1 MAFEFKVPQLGDNI
15 DTIQVTAVMVKAGDA
30 VEIEQPVVELE
41 TDKATIEVPSTVAG
55 TVLEVHVAAGDQ
67 LKTGDLLLSV
77 DAGEAAAA
85 AEAIEEV
92 QTQPEPEVPAKPA
105 EAEPEAATEAETAPP
120 AAQQVEAVP
129 APPPEVEV
137 KPDERLTAPESVILS
152 EGVQVPA
159 SPSVRRF
166 AREIGIEIH
175 RVAGSGAEGR
185 VSIDD
190 VKTFARALNEG
201 RATAAPAAEMAA
213 PSPLPDFSRWGE
225 IERHK
230 MSVVRKVTAERM
242 AQSWSQVPHVT
253 IYDKVDITELEALRL
268 KFADR
273 AEKLGGKL
281 SMAVMVCKVVGHA
294 LKQYPRFNASLD
306 LANQEIIYKKSIHL
320 GIAVN
325 TERGLMVP
333 VVRDA
338 DRKNMV
344 ELSVEI
350 LHLAQKVRTG
360 KIALEEMEGGTF
372 TVSNLGRVSGTFFTP
387 IVNYPEVA
395 ILGIGRT
402 HNELALVAGQVQERI
417 MLPLSLSFDHR
428 VIDGADGAAFLRW
441 VTDAIR
447 EPMVLA
453 LEG

>member
-1 MAFEFKVPQLGDNI
+1 MAVEFKVPQLGDNI
-15 DTIQVTAVMVKAGDA
+15 ETIQVTAVLVKAGDT
-30 VEIEQPVVELE
+30 VEVEQSVVELE
-41 TDKATIEVPSTVAG
+41 TDKATIEVPSTVSG
-55 TVLEVHVAAGDQ
+55 TVLEVHVAAGDS
-67 LKTGDLLLSV
+67 LKTGDLLLTV
-77 DAGEAAAA
+77 DGGEAAAVEKSSE
-85 AEAIEEV
+85 AEAKPAPEPKPSVEEV
-92 QTQPEPEVPAKPA
+92 EAKPEPAPETETAPSTPPEPEPA
-105 EAEPEAATEAETAPP
+105 
-120 AAQQVEAVP
+120 
-129 APPPEVEV
+129 V
-137 KPDERLTAPESVILS
+137 KPDDRITAPESVILS
-152 EGVQVPA
+152 EGARVPA
-159 SPSVRRF
+159 SPAVRRF
-166 AREIGIEIH
+166 ARQIGIEIH
-175 RVAGSGAEGR
+175 RVQGSGPEGR
-185 VSIDD
+185 VSEED
-190 VKTFARALNEG
+190 VKAHARALYEG
-201 RATAAPAAEMAA
+201 RAREETATGTETA

-225 IERHK
+225 VEHQK
-230 MSVVRKVTAERM
+230 MSTVRKVTAERM

-281 SMAVMVCKVVGHA
+281 SMAVMVCKVVAHA
-294 LKQYPRFNASLD
+294 LKQYPQFNASLD

-338 DRKNMV
+338 DKKNMV
-344 ELSVEI
+344 ELAVEI

-360 KIALEEMEGGTF
+360 KITLEEMEGGTF

-402 HNELALVAGQVQERI
+402 HTELALVGGKVQERV
-417 MLPLSLSFDHR
+417 MLPLSLSLDHR

-441 VTDAIR
+441 VTEAIR
-447 EPMVLA
+447 EPLVLA